1 MKNPFRTIKAL
12 ILNRRKDKTG
22 KFIANIDTIRKLIEK
37 DLLFVDY
44 KKPYVC
50 LSLRMHMAFMD
61 DEFKLNNWRFRLL
74 CKLGLVQRDIRYV
87 ALMESI
93 LAFIN
98 FYRGLNKLPVYKSN
112 ERLDF
117 MVMNMENTCP
127 LLVGFYQEGE
137 VEYASLK
144 ETENIENLAM

>member
-12 ILNRRKDKTG
+12 TLNRRKDKTG
-22 KFIANIDTIRKLIEK
+22 KFIANIDTIRKLIEE

-61 DEFKLNNWRFRLL
+61 DEFKLNTWRFRLL

-93 LAFIN
+93 LIFIN
-98 FYRGLNKLPVYKSN
+98 FYRGLNKLPACKPD

-117 MVMNMENTCP
+117 MVMNMDNTHP
-127 LLVGFYQEGE
+127 LLIGFYQEGK
-137 VEYASLK
+137 VEYTTID
-144 ETENIENLAM
+144 TEKQV

>member
-61 DEFKLNNWRFRLL
+61 DEFKLNTWRFRFL

-93 LAFIN
+93 LIFIN
-98 FYRGLNKLPVYKSN
+98 FYRGLNKLPAYKPD

-117 MVMNMENTCP
+117 MVMNMENTNP

-144 ETENIENLAM
+144 ETENIENRAM

>member
-1 MKNPFRTIKAL
+1 M
-12 ILNRRKDKTG
+12 NRRKDKTG

-61 DEFKLNNWRFRLL
+61 DEFKLNTWRFRLL

-93 LAFIN
+93 LIFIN
-98 FYRGLNKLPVYKSN
+98 FYRGLNKLPAYKLDD
-112 ERLDF
+112 RLDF
-117 MVMNMENTCP
+117 MVMNMDNTHP
-127 LLVGFYQEGE
+127 LLVGF
-137 VEYASLK
+137 
-144 ETENIENLAM
+144 

>member
-61 DEFKLNNWRFRLL
+61 DEFKLNTWRFRLL

-93 LAFIN
+93 LIFIN
-98 FYRGLNKLPVYKSN
+98 FYRGLNKLPAYKPD

-117 MVMNMENTCP
+117 MVMNMENTNP

-144 ETENIENLAM
+144 ETENIENRAM